1 MTRLRIGLVAG
12 EPSGDILGAGLM
24 AALRARCPDATFT
37 GVGGQ
42 RMLECGLE
50 PVADMDQL
58 AVNGFRDPIVR
69 LPALV
74 QLLRRLNRHFRIGR
88 VDALVGVDFNVFN
101 LILERGV
108 KRRGIPTAH
117 YVSPS
122 VYAWRE
128 GRTRKIGR
136 SADVVLALYPFEPPL
151 YERRRA
157 RAVFVGHPAADEIGL
172 DDGSPEARRAAR
184 TALGLPLDRVVL
196 GVLPGSRM
204 AEINYLAHSFLEA
217 VARARATFGGDPL
230 VVVPTVSKRVHA
242 AVRAVAEPFPL
253 ELRLIEGQ
261 SRLVMAA
268 SDMLL
273 VKSGTATLEA
283 MLLRRPMVVA
293 YRLGSVGAAIFR
305 AMSTTKYV
313 ALPNILA
320 GRELV
325 PELLQET
332 ATPANLA
339 AATEGVWRR
348 VHADST
354 YFDACE
360 ELHRQLRRGADGQA
374 AEAVLSLIG
383 QRNQHLGGNSGL
395 TPKM

>member
-1 MTRLRIGLVAG
+1 MTAAGRRLRIGIVAG
-12 EPSGDILGAGLM
+12 EPSGDILGGGLM
-24 AALRARCPDATFT
+24 AALRERRPEVTFT
-37 GVGGQ
+37 GIGGE
-42 RMLECGLE
+42 RMLAQGLE
-50 PVADMDQL
+50 SVAPLDLL

-74 QLLRRLNRHFRIGR
+74 QLLRRLNRHFRSER

-128 GRTRKIGR
+128 GRTRRIGR

-157 RAVFVGHPAADEIGL
+157 HAVFVGHPAADEIGL
-172 DDGSPEARRAAR
+172 EDGSPAAR
-184 TALGLPLDRVVL
+184 QKARVALGLPTNRVVL

-204 AEINYLAHSFLEA
+204 AEINYLARAFFEA
-217 VARARATFGGDPL
+217 VERSRATFGGDPV
-230 VVVPTVSKRVHA
+230 VVVPTVSDRVHA
-242 AVRAVAEPFPL
+242 AVRAVAEQSSL
-253 ELRLIEGQ
+253 DVRLVEGK

-283 MLLRRPMVVA
+283 MLLRRPMVVS
-293 YRLGSVGAAIFR
+293 YRMGSIGAAIFR

-332 ATPANLA
+332 ATPTNLA
-339 AATEGVWRR
+339 SAITGVWHRTR
-348 VHADST
+348 TDTT
-354 YFDACE
+354 YFDTCR
-360 ELHRQLRRGADGQA
+360 ELHHQLRRGADAQA
-374 AEAVLSLIG
+374 AEAVLALI
-383 QRNQHLGGNSGL
+383 R
-395 TPKM
+395 